1 MGDLKDVNLDR
12 PRWDQSTYFGR
23 ARHFFTV
30 ANPLNLRYTSRDLDK
45 AKAIVENHRKGLPQQ
60 NALTLDEL
68 WKAKHIYDSAFHPVT
83 GEKIFILGRMS
94 AQVPMNMIITGNMML
109 FYKTTPAVV
118 FWQWVN
124 QSFNALVN
132 YCNRSDSD
140 MPVSQIASSYLIAT
154 SGAVG
159 SAVALNRLV
168 KKMPPLVGR
177 FVPFAAVAAANC
189 VNIPA
194 MRKAE
199 LAEGIKVIDENNN
212 VIGQS
217 KVAALEA
224 TISVVISRV
233 IMAAPSMAVTPLV
246 LNSLEKRGV
255 FRRKPY
261 LQPVLGLGIT
271 GLILTFATPLA
282 CALFAQTAPIAVG
295 KLEPEI
301 QEKIK
306 KISPSTK
313 TLYYNKGL

>member
-140 MPVSQIASSYLIAT
+140 MPVS
-154 SGAVG
+154 
-159 SAVALNRLV
+159 
-168 KKMPPLVGR
+168 
-177 FVPFAAVAAANC
+177 
-189 VNIPA
+189 
-194 MRKAE
+194 E